1 MFTPEQIASIA
12 MLGAVDIVEARG
24 MTDLFG
30 HSYFV
35 SNPQVSAD
43 IIALLRYGF
52 RPNDPG
58 RPLERVAGPFWRVRG
73 LD

>member
-1 MFTPEQIASIA
+1 MFTPEQIETIA

-24 MTDLFG
+24 MTDFFG

-43 IIALLRYGF
+43 IIALLRYGL

-58 RPLERVAGPFWRVRG
+58 RPLEPVAGPFWRVPAP
-73 LD
+73 